1 MVVAL
6 LVRQALRFGETAAA
20 VDLAAKD
27 IGAERAA
34 AAALASLDAQIS
46 SLEQKIIE
54 KVSSPLISRLRSP
67 SRLTNL
73 NLNLNVTRHLSYECS

>member
-20 VDLAAKD
+20 VDLASKD
-27 IGAERAA
+27 FGAERAA

-54 KVSSPLISRLRSP
+54 KVSL
-67 SRLTNL
+67 
-73 NLNLNVTRHLSYECS
+73 